1 MFGMVLKF
9 QAFMERLKKN
19 KGMWFTTLTTVAILG
34 IIGTLY
40 YLNSMTTRAAKNLY
54 EGTNASYFY
63 DLDSKINDSTQK
75 LEASAALLVANQAFT
90 AALGNAAT
98 ATAQLKKVGEDLS
111 KISKSPVV
119 AEFYTKNLVKV
130 ASSADNAVLN
140 GQPYDYSKGLQK
152 ALTSNQP
159 VSGLEYQ
166 DGQVFIRV
174 LYPTAN
180 GILEIKKSTDFLVDV
195 YSANEKIFQVLLDK
209 DLLDM
214 RKVQEYKN
222 QKIGKS
228 FISVQSKTDAYFLD
242 KLSNIDIDK
251 TITDKYTLTDEYFV
265 LAKPILDPNGKRLGV
280 VVIGEQILKE
290 NGLPK
295 MVKSISNGLTTAALG
310 LVVALLVLMV

>member
-98 ATAQLKKVGEDLS
+98 ANAQLKKVGEDLS

-310 LVVALLVLMV
+310 LVVALLMLMV